1 MRFVTLIIGVAVV
14 AGLSALLLS
23 HRTISSNVR
32 IMTEQNISQAIGL
45 PVHVDNIHATW
56 TGKIVASRIR
66 VWSSYRHG
74 APLLAEVPKVVVRY
88 SLFDVLKLGKHPIRV
103 EVFQPSI
110 VAYRDRHG
118 HISIE
123 PKVATSSEP
132 LPEMKLPRFQI
143 KVIGGRAA
151 WIDRLGAGF
160 KLTLT
165 PITADAAL
173 ADNRLDFHLT
183 GYDQNVP
190 LLVKG
195 DMNTKTGKGQVSAQV
210 LGADAS
216 RWMRYLA
223 PAKDWWA
230 TKGSFDL
237 KMGASWSK
245 PDPTAIRIHGD
256 VTAKN
261 GEIGLL
267 AIRAPVSHVS
277 GKAHFDNN
285 KVVIEEVK
293 GDVVGNQVHGW
304 GEVRRIDTPNPKL
317 AIEVRAPK
325 IQLETLNK
333 IIYETK
339 PFNLKG
345 NGSAVVH
352 VTGTALDP
360 IILGNGSVP
369 KGEALAETLTDVQ
382 GDFRWRLNRVTLP
395 MVTGNWADGTMTATG
410 SFTTEIIP
418 RLDIYGTWKG
428 VDLALASAPYAK
440 DIKGVGGQM
449 AGLLHLYGRADKIS
463 GNGDLFASG
472 EFQGTKIENAHAR
485 YAFDPKSWSVPE
497 LLARVEE
504 AKVSG
509 NAKGDMLGRLHGTLA
524 VHSFPLS
531 RLKSYGVKAEGQVA
545 ANGAFWGDLRQPDS
559 IVANGKLQANP
570 ILIGAQRVAHAA
582 LDWRYANRH
591 VFISGADIAMG
602 HGKIRGSGSISL
614 EPKIAANAQIEV
626 SDVDLA
632 GIPEVQEL
640 SSLGRLEGKVD
651 SSLAVQWRDNSLRL
665 KGHFKGDRL
674 ASSQYGTI
682 DRIEG
687 PIYWGHQVFTTPQMT
702 VSLGGQSL
710 NVNGSVSLTN
720 KEPLLDLQVK
730 MRDADLR
737 SMLSTV
743 SWRSV
748 LGSFDGAPRDHGLN
762 QPIGLSSTPKK
773 GEAQSLMPILEHWA
787 KTHQEPLEPTAGR
800 KLAGTPFWEALDG
813 KVFLDGSFSGTLSA
827 PQASMRLQVR
837 DAKAYGQ
844 QLQRVVLSGTYR
856 SDRASVNYFEISEK
870 DGGLLYAR
878 GNLGHPHDRLLLTGY
893 RLKLAWINPWL
904 EGYGAQLNGDGG
916 FTIAMTGDLQN
927 PKVSLSAKIKDGA
940 VNDFTFSEASTEAA
954 IQDGVVQIERASVSK
969 DGKEATV
976 SGTYPLTDSKG
987 KIAMALRLEDESL
1000 GILTAL
1006 SKEQVDWRGGKGFI
1020 EVTLAGTPEKPKL
1033 SGRSEL
1039 ADATIKIKG
1048 LADPLTKIRGSLYLA
1063 KNRLEVSALSARFGT
1078 GDVTASGFV
1087 NIEDYQPTDVDLHL
1101 RSKPFHIKLEN
1112 GLYDGTVE
1120 TNIHL
1125 TGQVLKPVL
1134 SGMIALSRG
1143 NISIQGAA
1151 PTTTSSDA
1159 GIPVTLQNLTIAL
1172 DSGVNLKSDPMIDLN
1187 LQGAIMVNGSL
1198 AHPQPRG
1205 TIKIKGGTV
1214 MALTNAFT
1222 VTEGRAEFAGGMDQL
1237 NKNELDPSLYV
1248 QAKSRVYDYKD
1259 TQYRTIIATISGTLM
1274 NMKLDFE
1281 SDPPVAQDRIVE
1293 MLGKQQVIMQ
1303 TLTNQIKGSEV
1314 LTREASDWINTLI
1327 TNRMMRPI
1335 TNQVESWLPFI
1346 DDFGFDLVSDPTK
1359 KEDVALSGI
1368 NLSFRAET
1376 KPLFGNLTMSYRHQ
1390 FREQNRDYYRFGV
1403 NYRLTRTLGM
1413 QYLIEPNDS
1422 PDAWWLTPDQ
1432 RVGVN
1437 QALQLTAQ
1445 VRF

>member
-1 MRFVTLIIGVAVV
+1 MGFVTLLLGVVLV
-14 AGLSALLLS
+14 AGFSSLLLS
-23 HRTISSNVR
+23 HRTILSNVR
-32 IMTEQNISQAIGL
+32 LLTEQNISQAIGL
-45 PVHVDNIHATW
+45 PVQVDHLHATW
-56 TGKIVASRIR
+56 TGKIVANRIR
-66 VWSSYRHG
+66 VWASHRDG

-88 SLFDVLKLGKHPIRV
+88 SLLDVLKLGKHPIRV
-103 EVFQPSI
+103 DVYQPSI
-110 VAYRDRHG
+110 VAYRDRQG
-118 HISIE
+118 RISIE
-123 PKVATSSEP
+123 PKLAPSSGP
-132 LPEMKLPRFQI
+132 MPEMKLPRFKI
-143 KVIGGRAA
+143 RVIDGRAA
-151 WIDRLGAGF
+151 WSDRFGAGF
-160 KLTLT
+160 RLSLS
-165 PITADAAL
+165 PITADATWAN
-173 ADNRLDFHLT
+173 DRLEYHLT
-183 GYDQNVP
+183 GYDKNVP

-195 DMNTKTGKGQVSAQV
+195 DMNTRSGKGQVSAEV
-210 LGADAS
+210 LGASAS
-216 RWMRYLA
+216 RWTRYLA

-230 TKGSFDL
+230 TKGTFDL
-237 KMGASWSK
+237 KLGVDWDK
-245 PDPTAIRIHGD
+245 PDPKSIRINGE
-256 VTAKN
+256 VVAKN

-267 AIRAPVSHVS
+267 AIRAPVSNIR
-277 GKAHFDNN
+277 GRAHFDNT
-285 KVVIEEVK
+285 KVVIDEVK

-304 GEVRRIDTPNPKL
+304 GEVRRIDTPNPRL
-317 AIEVRAPK
+317 AIEVRAPQ

-333 IIYETK
+333 VIYETK

-345 NGSAVVH
+345 NGAAVAH

-360 IILGNGSVP
+360 IVLGNASVP

-382 GDFRWRLNRVTLP
+382 GDFRWRLNRVHLP
-395 MVTGNWADGTMTATG
+395 MVMGNWAEGTVTATG
-410 SFTTEIIP
+410 SFTTEVIP
-418 RLDIYGTWKG
+418 RLDVYGRWKN
-428 VDLALASAPYAK
+428 VDLAQASAPYAK
-440 DIKGVGGQM
+440 DIKGLAGQM
-449 AGLLHLYGRADKIS
+449 DGLIHLYGRADKIS
-463 GNGDLFASG
+463 GDGNVSASAR
-472 EFQGTKIENAHAR
+472 FQGTKIEKVQAR
-485 YAFDPKSWSVPE
+485 YVFDPKSWSVPQ
-497 LLARVEE
+497 LLARVED

-509 NAKGDMLGRLHGTLA
+509 QAKGDMMGNLRGSLA
-524 VHSFPLS
+524 VQRFSLS
-531 RLKSYGVKAEGQVA
+531 SLKSYGVNAEGQVA
-545 ANGAFWGDLRQPDS
+545 ATGDFWGDLLHPES
-559 IVANGKLQANP
+559 ITANGKLQANP

-591 VFISGADIAMG
+591 VFISGADISVG
-602 HGKIRGSGSISL
+602 HGKIRGSGTIAL
-614 EPKIAANAQIEV
+614 EPKIAANAQIDV
-626 SDVDLA
+626 ADVDLA

-640 SSLGRLEGKVD
+640 SGLGSLKGKVD
-651 SSLAVQWRDNSLRL
+651 STLAVQWRDNSLKL

-687 PIYWGHQVFTTPQMT
+687 PIYWGHQVFTTPKMK

-710 NVNGSVSLTN
+710 NLNGSVSLAS
-720 KEPLLDLQVK
+720 KDPLMDLQVK
-730 MRDADLR
+730 MQDADLR
-737 SMLSTV
+737 SLLSTV

-748 LGSFDGAPRDHGLN
+748 LGSFDASPRSEGLN
-762 QPIGLSSTPKK
+762 HPMGLSSAPKA

-787 KTHQEPLEPTAGR
+787 KTHQDPLEPTAGR
-800 KLAGTPFWEALDG
+800 KLASTPFWEALDG
-813 KVFLDGSFSGTLSA
+813 KVFLDGSFSGSLA
-827 PQASMRLQVR
+827 EPQASMRLQIR

-844 QLQRVVLSGTYR
+844 QLQRVVLSGSYR

-870 DGGLLYAR
+870 NGGLLYAR
-878 GNLGHPHDRLLLTGY
+878 GNLGRPHDRLLLSGY
-893 RLKLAWINPWL
+893 RLKLAWLNPWL
-904 EGYGAQLNGDGG
+904 EGYGAQLNGDAG
-916 FTIAMTGDLQN
+916 FTIALTDSLQN
-927 PKVSLSAKIKDGA
+927 PKISFSGKVKDGS

-954 IQDGVVQIERASVSK
+954 IQDGVLQIEKASVAK

-976 SGTYPLTDSKG
+976 SGTYPLADTKG

-1020 EVTLAGTPEKPKL
+1020 EVNLAGTPEKPKL

-1039 ADATIKIKG
+1039 ADATIKVKG
-1048 LADPLTKIRGSLYLA
+1048 LADPLTKIRGSLFLA

-1101 RSKPFHIKLEN
+1101 RSKPFHLKLEN

-1143 NISIQGAA
+1143 NIAIQGAA
-1151 PTTTSSDA
+1151 PTTGSSDA
-1159 GIPVTLQNLTIAL
+1159 SFPLTLQNLTVAL

-1187 LQGAIMVNGSL
+1187 LQGAMMINGTL

-1237 NKNELDPSLYV
+1237 KQSELDPALYV
-1248 QAKSRVYDYKD
+1248 QAKSRVYDYADK
-1259 TQYRTIIATISGTLM
+1259 QYRTIIATISGTLM

-1303 TLTNQIKGSEV
+1303 TLTNQVKGSEV

-1335 TNQVESWLPFI
+1335 TNQVETWLPFI

-1359 KEDVALSGI
+1359 KDDVALSGL

-1422 PDAWWLTPDQ
+1422 PDAWWLTEKQ
-1432 RVGVN
+1432 RVGLN
-1437 QALQLTAQ
+1437 HALQLTAQ